1 MSKKKIYLKDNS
13 VLSDFYNAIK
23 KDKLHS
29 IHIYHSDVFYVR
41 AAIESH
47 SGIKYT
53 LQHIESAMK
62 AEGWNK

>member
-23 KDKLHS
+23 KDKLYS

-41 AAIESH
+41 AAIESR

>member
-1 MSKKKIYLKDNS
+1 M
-13 VLSDFYNAIK
+13 SDFYNAIK

-41 AAIESH
+41 AAIESR

-62 AEGWNK
+62 AEGWRK

>member
-23 KDKLHS
+23 KDKLYS

-41 AAIESH
+41 AAIKSR

-62 AEGWNK
+62 LEGWNK

>member
-1 MSKKKIYLKDNS
+1 MKKSVKLYTDN
-13 VLSDFYNAIK
+13 VLNAFYNAIRTNSL
-23 KDKLHS
+23 DRLH
-29 IHIYHSDVFYVR
+29 IPHSDVFYVR
-41 AAIESH
+41 AAIESR